1 MRTRIN
7 WGALLTALTL
17 SAIVPGF
24 IIALTAQ
31 AVIEEG
37 WRPVLLHFLSF
48 LWGMLVLCLLVGTV
62 AWLCFLFQSAID
74 NKAVPVNGRLAVLI
88 YVAFMGGIIMLF
100 LSVLWGDLFDWLR
113 TCFGLLPVPVP
124 DPAFETP

>member
-7 WGALLTALTL
+7 WATFLTALIL
-17 SAIVPGF
+17 SAIVPSF

-48 LWGMLVLCLLVGTV
+48 LWGMLVLCLLAGTV
-62 AWLCFLFQSAID
+62 AWLCFLYQSAID
-74 NKAVPVNGRLAVLI
+74 NKAVPINGWLAVLT

-100 LSVLWGDLFDWLR
+100 LSVLWGDSFEWLR
-113 TCFGLLPVPVP
+113 TCFDLLPVP